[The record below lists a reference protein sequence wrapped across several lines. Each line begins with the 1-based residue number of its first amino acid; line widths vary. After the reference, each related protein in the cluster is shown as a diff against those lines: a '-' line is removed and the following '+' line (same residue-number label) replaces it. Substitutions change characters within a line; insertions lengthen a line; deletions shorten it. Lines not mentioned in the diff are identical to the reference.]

1 MFFFLLLVGTDW
13 KIALKSTVPVIV
25 FSVIFNLPKFFEWDI
40 KESTMTNPETNM
52 TEIKIRILPTDLRL
66 NDNYVYYYVYWLR
79 FLVTGLIP
87 LVSLAFLN
95 LAIYK

>member
-1 MFFFLLLVGTDW
+1 MFFLLVGSDW

-40 KESTMTNPETNM
+40 EESTWSNPETNM
-52 TEIKIRILPTDLRL
+52 TELKIRILPTDLRL
-66 NDNYVYYYVYWLR
+66 NDDYVYYYVYWLR
-79 FLVTGLIP
+79 FLVTGLVP